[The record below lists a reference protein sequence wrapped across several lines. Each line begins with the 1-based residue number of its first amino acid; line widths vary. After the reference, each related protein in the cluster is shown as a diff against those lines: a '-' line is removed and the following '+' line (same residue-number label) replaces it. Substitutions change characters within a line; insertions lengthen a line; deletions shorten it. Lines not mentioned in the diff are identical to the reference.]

1 MQRRVYHSIVEW
13 HNTGHKVVAWLI
25 DPDRYNRQTL
35 LSLRNKG
42 MLPKVILVGGS
53 LVTSDTDAVVREI
66 KSVVGDSSFVV
77 LFPGDYG
84 QLSDS
89 ADALLLLSL
98 VSGRNPEYLIGQHVK
113 AAPMIRRMGLETI
126 ATAYM
131 LIEGG
136 TTTSVQYISATTPIP
151 ANKPDLAMATAMA
164 AEQLGMAMV
173 YLEAGS
179 GASLAVNNELI
190 KGVRDVVD
198 VPIIVGGGLRS
209 ADEVKR
215 VFAAG
220 ADIAVV
226 GTLIERKPEVAER
239 IMRCCE

>member
-1 MQRRVYHSIVEW
+1 
-13 HNTGHKVVAWLI
+13 
-25 DPDRYNRQTL
+25 
-35 LSLRNKG
+35 
-42 MLPKVILVGGS
+42 
-53 LVTSDTDAVVREI
+53 
-66 KSVVGDSSFVV
+66 
-77 LFPGDYG
+77 
-84 QLSDS
+84 
-89 ADALLLLSL
+89 
-98 VSGRNPEYLIGQHVK
+98 
-113 AAPMIRRMGLETI
+113 MIHRMGLETI

-131 LIEGG
+131 LIDGG

-179 GASLAVNNELI
+179 GASLAINDELI
-190 KGVRDVVD
+190 RGVRNVVD

>member
-1 MQRRVYHSIVEW
+1 MQGRVYHSIVNW

-35 LSLRNKG
+35 LSLRDNG
-42 MLPKVILVGGS
+42 VLPKVILVGGS

-131 LIEGG
+131 LIDGG

-179 GASLAVNNELI
+179 GASMAVSDELI
-190 KGVRDVVD
+190 RGVRNVVD

-226 GTLIERKPEVAER
+226 GTIIERKPEVAER

>member
-1 MQRRVYHSIVEW
+1 MQGRVYHSIVNW
-13 HNTGHKVVAWLI
+13 RNTGHKVVAWLI

-35 LSLRNKG
+35 LSLRDNG
-42 MLPKVILVGGS
+42 VLPKVILVGGS

-131 LIEGG
+131 LIDGG

-179 GASLAVNNELI
+179 GASMAVNDELI
-190 KGVRDVVD
+190 RGVRNVVD

>member
-1 MQRRVYHSIVEW
+1 M
-13 HNTGHKVVAWLI
+13 AWLI